1 MNIAQ
6 EKINDLHSRIKI
18 SITPEDY
25 TGRVEEQLKKLRKN
39 VNMPGFRQGNVPTGL
54 VKKMYGKSAIADE
67 VGKIAVNNLYQ
78 FIQDNKIDF
87 LGDPILAEESP
98 SLDFDFGKEYEVI
111 YELGILPEVKIEIP
125 GEKFRYYEIEIDAD
139 TLNENIDAQRR
150 RMGKN
155 IEAEQVEDG
164 DMVMGE
170 FFEAD
175 ENGNPVEG
183 GFSKQTYIFHNRI
196 NSDEAKQKL
205 IGAKA
210 GDVIAITPLEAYKDD
225 TTAEMYL
232 GLKKEELAEK
242 NAVMRFRVEK
252 ANRMEAAELNQEFFD
267 ALFGPGKVNSEEEF
281 RTELSNILKRD
292 AQTEADFR
300 LLNDIR
306 ARILETHRFDIPEAF
321 LKRWM
326 LIKEEG
332 KKSAEDIDGEF
343 ENSRDV
349 IRWEIIRKKISDAN
363 DLKVSEQDIHDRAEA
378 MVRNR
383 LAEMGMPLDDQE
395 RIHAIAHNVLENQ
408 QERERIAASI
418 AEEKVLYHLKGLV
431 STSPE
436 KIDYKAFFKLE
447 NNG

>member
-306 ARILETHRFDIPEAF
+306 ARILETHRFDIPE
-321 LKRWM
+321 
-326 LIKEEG
+326 IG
-332 KKSAEDIDGEF
+332 
-343 ENSRDV
+343 
-349 IRWEIIRKKISDAN
+349 
-363 DLKVSEQDIHDRAEA
+363 RAH
-378 MVRNR
+378 V
-383 LAEMGMPLDDQE
+383 
-395 RIHAIAHNVLENQ
+395 
-408 QERERIAASI
+408 
-418 AEEKVLYHLKGLV
+418 
-431 STSPE
+431 
-436 KIDYKAFFKLE
+436 
-447 NNG
+447 

>member
-6 EKINDLHSRIKI
+6 EKINDLHSRIRI
-18 SITPEDY
+18 SIHPDDY

-39 VNMPGFRQGNVPTGL
+39 VNMPGFRQGAVPTGL

-67 VGKIAVNNLYQ
+67 VGKIAVNQLYQ

-87 LGDPILAEESP
+87 LGDPILADESP
-98 SLDFDFGKEYEVI
+98 ALDFDFGKDYEVI
-111 YELGILPEVKIEIP
+111 YELGILPEVNLEIP
-125 GEKFRYYEIEIDAD
+125 KEKFRYYEIEIDED
-139 TLNENIDAQRR
+139 TLNENIEGQRR
-150 RMGKN
+150 RLGKN
-155 IEAEQVEDG
+155 IEAESVEDG

-183 GFSKQTYIFHNRI
+183 GFRKQTYIFHNRI
-196 NSDEAKQKL
+196 GSDEARQKL
-205 IGAKA
+205 IGAKT

-232 GLKKEELAEK
+232 GLNKEELAEK
-242 NAVMRFRVEK
+242 NASLRFRVEK
-252 ANRMEAAELNQEFFD
+252 ANRMEMAELNQEFFD
-267 ALFGPGKVNSEEEF
+267 ALFGAGKVTSEEEF

-306 ARILETHRFDIPEAF
+306 SKILETHRFDIPEDF

-349 IRWEIIRKKISDAN
+349 IRWEIIRKKISEAN
-363 DLKVSEQDIHDRAEA
+363 DLKVTDEDIHDRAEA

-418 AEEKVLYHLKGLV
+418 AEEKVLNHLRGLV
-431 STSPE
+431 QTSPE
-436 KIDYKAFFKLE
+436 KIDYKDFFKLE